1 MKGKVVKT
9 TEEEYHLQNLIT
21 NDYHAI
27 DKKDALVVAPQCLGK
42 LLLFTSKRACPT
54 CSNSATS
61 PSEPSST
68 TSESGTPSSR
78 STPASARQSSFPSI
92 PTRNFPSLQR
102 RMQRNSGLFPRHL
115 GQASQWMECNLSRTC
130 SRWLRLRS
138 RI

>member
-1 MKGKVVKT
+1 LDVTVKGKVVKT

-61 PSEPSST
+61 PSGPSST
-68 TSESGTPSSR
+68 TSESGTPSSQIYT
-78 STPASARQSSFPSI
+78 SIGTPILVSVNPYQKLSI
-92 PTRNFPSLQR
+92 FTTKD
-102 RMQRNSGLFPRHL
+102 
-115 GQASQWMECNLSRTC
+115 AAK
-130 SRWLRLRS
+130 
-138 RI
+138 